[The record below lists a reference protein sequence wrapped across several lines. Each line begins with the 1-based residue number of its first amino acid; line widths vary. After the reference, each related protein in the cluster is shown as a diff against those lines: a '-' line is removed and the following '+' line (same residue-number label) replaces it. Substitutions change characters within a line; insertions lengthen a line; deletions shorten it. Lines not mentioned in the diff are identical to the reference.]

1 MKITILYSG
10 GLDSTIL
17 YAYAK
22 VNYPN
27 AAISCVWFHH
37 GHSAAI
43 QEEAV
48 LPSFVK
54 VRRMEWLQLSDVVG
68 YTSKSENGQ
77 SEASYIPG
85 RNLVFAVLAA
95 CQDVPDEIWMG
106 TLENEVHDYSVDR
119 SAKFMEDTSKLLSY
133 VLSPFKPNVK
143 LRAPL
148 AEAGFDKFKEIEWA
162 LQNALTQNDIIAT
175 WSCYNLNHNVVNQ
188 VPCGDCAQCMRRKIL
203 FGTLGF
209 EEKYI
214 QDPFLNKYTISWLRE
229 LFKQCAL
236 EGWAG
241 EATTDLIG
249 WFGTD
254 ERYLQFL
261 INSNI
266 DVEISEYASQALK
279 KLVNNN
285 T

>member
-22 VNYPN
+22 VHYPN
-27 AAISCVWFHH
+27 AEISCVWFHH
-37 GHSAAI
+37 GHSASV
-43 QEEAV
+43 QEETV

-54 VRRMEWLQLSDVVG
+54 VRRMEWLQLQDVVG

-85 RNLVFAVLAA
+85 RNLVFAILAA

-106 TLENEVHDYSVDR
+106 TLENEVHDFSVDR
-119 SAKFMEDTSKLLSY
+119 SAKFMKDTSALLSY
-133 VLSPFKPNVK
+133 VLSPFKPSVK

-162 LQNALTQNDIIAT
+162 LQNALTQEDIIST
-175 WSCYNLNHNVVNQ
+175 WSCYNLNKNVVDQ
-188 VPCGDCAQCMRRKIL
+188 IPCGDCAQCMRRKIL
-203 FGTLGF
+203 FGALGF
-209 EEKYI
+209 EERYL
-214 QDPFLNKYTISWLRE
+214 QDPFLNKYTVGWLCN
-229 LFKQCAL
+229 LFEQCVL
-236 EGWAG
+236 EDWSG

-249 WFGTD
+249 WFGSD
-254 ERYLQFL
+254 VRYLNY
-261 INSNI
+261 II
-266 DVEISEYASQALK
+266 DSKLDAKIKDLALLALK
-279 KLVNNN
+279 KFSK
-285 T
+285 